1 MHKLPHVQKRETT
14 LRTFVKHT
22 LLNILALSKIDES
35 LDKCETADD
44 LLTQCM
50 ELFARLALQS
60 PHNVQEANAQVRNV
74 VSVSCVVICIYRV
87 GGKETGAPTPATR
100 SAARR

>member
-1 MHKLPHVQKRETT
+1 MHKLPRVQKRARA

-44 LLTQCM
+44 LLTQYM
-50 ELFARLALQS
+50 ELFAHLALQS
-60 PHNVQEANAQVRNV
+60 PHRAMYKRSTYNQLRGD
-74 VSVSCVVICIYRV
+74 I
-87 GGKETGAPTPATR
+87 GGEGRETGAPTPATR

>member
-1 MHKLPHVQKRETT
+1 MYKLPHVQKRETT

-44 LLTQCM
+44 LLTQ
-50 ELFARLALQS
+50 
-60 PHNVQEANAQVRNV
+60 
-74 VSVSCVVICIYRV
+74 
-87 GGKETGAPTPATR
+87 
-100 SAARR
+100 